1 MINNK
6 TIHANRFSRKP
17 INLAIFA
24 MLNFGVLQVA
34 LAQSSPVANS
44 NNSDGGAQLQTVTV
58 TANKRVEVLE
68 KVPMAIS
75 VLNQEVIERNNVVQF
90 DDIVNIVPTLSIN
103 YGTQPANNGIIMRGL
118 GTVALGQ
125 GVESDVAVVID
136 DIPMTQQFQAFMGLS
151 GLDRVEILQG
161 PQSTLYGKSSIAGAV
176 NIITKPMSETPK
188 GEISLYKTNDMENKI
203 QGTFSTRVNEHWAY
217 RVSGSSNNYAGNIL
231 NIYNNTHVNGTESKT
246 FMGKLLWQPTEKLDV
261 ELSPR
266 YNQSM
271 VNCCLFVPTGFTAA
285 NGAPLSN
292 IYWQGVTSL
301 PASQLFAGVPIG
313 PGNTTVKED
322 YPTGMNA
329 TTKGVG
335 LKATL
340 ALENGATLMSIT
352 SKSNYLAT
360 DYRDQDFTASNI
372 LGSLVNSP
380 ATVPAPTGGNIQV
393 GVYNINASTQEFRYT
408 SPDEGKLKYVG
419 GLWYSESDYTHQFTR
434 GVANV
439 LTSPTGSNPTNPVNL
454 LGDSHVRNEAL
465 FGQATYEIAPTYTV
479 LFGGRYGR
487 EINGAN
493 LDFAYPWVP
502 TAAVPYA
509 HLANPSTAENAVTTK
524 LSLSHELDR
533 NTMIYALTSTGY
545 KGRAYDFS
553 STSVSLNPVASETG
567 RNLEVG
573 FKGNYLNNRLT
584 VNGSAWNTKFSNY
597 QLQRSFTNAL
607 GVYSTVIDSIPFVQS
622 KGMSFDVNALVTPR
636 LLLNGSVAFTNA
648 TIGDWTTGPCA
659 AGSTGPYSPCVPIT
673 VISGGKPTTVSV
685 QDLTGAS
692 MPNAPKVKL
701 NLGGQYDILLSDR
714 SYDAFVN
721 ANVRYQSYEV
731 TTTSQDPGFSVA
743 PFSITNVGFG
753 IKDKAKAYKF
763 SLFVNNLFNKSY
775 ALTGFNGMGT
785 YKTTG
790 SVTGVTSTSWT
801 PARDAFRYIAAR
813 LDYSF

>member
-1 MINNK
+1 MQHTKNSPLKAFEMNAVRWAVLILVNASAIPYAWSQATDSAAKNAPQLEKVMI
-6 TIHANRFSRKP
+6 
-17 INLAIFA
+17 
-24 MLNFGVLQVA
+24 
-34 LAQSSPVANS
+34 
-44 NNSDGGAQLQTVTV
+44 
-58 TANKRVEVLE
+58 TANKRVEALE
-68 KVPMAIS
+68 TVPMSIS
-75 VLNQEVIERNNVVQF
+75 VLSQEVMERNNVLQF
-90 DDIVNIVPTLSIN
+90 DDIVNIVPTLSVN

-136 DIPMTQQFQAFMGLS
+136 DIPMTQQFQAFMGLA

-176 NIITKPMSETPK
+176 NIITKPISESPK
-188 GEISLYKTNDMENKI
+188 GEFSLYKTNDMENRAS
-203 QGTFSTRVNEHWAY
+203 GTFSTRVNEHWAY
-217 RVSGSSNNYAGNIL
+217 RISGASNNYAGNIL
-231 NIYNNTHVNGTESKT
+231 NIYDNSHVDGSLSKT
-246 FMGKLLWQPTEKLDV
+246 VMGKLLWQPTEKIDV

-266 YNQSM
+266 YNQSV

-285 NGAPLSN
+285 NGASLNN

-301 PASQLFAGVPIG
+301 PASKLFAGVPVG
-313 PGNTTVKED
+313 PGNTTVNED
-322 YPTGMNA
+322 YPTGMSS
-329 TTKGVG
+329 TTKGTG
-335 LKATL
+335 LKVTW
-340 ALENGATLMSIT
+340 ALDNGATLMSV
-352 SKSNYLAT
+352 SSVSNYLAN
-360 DYRDQDFTASNI
+360 DYRDQDFSASNI
-372 LGSLVNSP
+372 LGALVNSP
-380 ATVPAPTGGNIQV
+380 PTVPAPTGGNVQN
-393 GVYNINASTQEFRYT
+393 GVYNIQASTQEIRYT
-408 SPDEGKLKYVG
+408 SPDEGKFRYVS
-419 GLWYSESDYTHQFTR
+419 GLWYSESDYTHNFVR

-439 LTSPTGSNPTNPVNL
+439 LTSPTGTNPTNPVGL
-454 LGDSHVRNEAL
+454 LGQSHVRNQAV
-465 FGQATYEIAPTYTV
+465 FGQATYEFAPSYTF

-493 LDFAYPWVP
+493 LDFFAPWTP
-502 TAAVPYA
+502 SAAVPYQ
-509 HLANPSTAENAVTTK
+509 HLVNHSSGEDAITTK
-524 LSLSHELDR
+524 MSLSKALDK
-533 NTMIYALTSTGY
+533 NSMVYVLSSTGY
-545 KGRAYDFS
+545 KGRAYDFT

-584 VNGSAWNTKFSNY
+584 FNASAWNTKFSNY

-607 GVYSTVIDSIPFVQS
+607 GVYSTVIDSIPSVQS
-622 KGMSFDVNALVTPR
+622 KGVAFDVNALATPT
-636 LLLNGSVAFTNA
+636 LLLNGSIAFTNA

-659 AGSTGPYSPCVPIT
+659 AGSTGPYSPCTPIT

-692 MPNAPKVKL
+692 MPNAPKIKL
-701 NLGGQYDILLSDR
+701 NLGGQYDIILKDR

-721 ANVRYQSYEV
+721 ANIRYQSYEV

-753 IKDKAKAYKF
+753 VRDRAKTFKF
-763 SLFVNNLFNKSY
+763 SLFVNNLFNKNY

-801 PARDAFRYIAAR
+801 PARDAFRYIGAK
-813 LDYSF
+813 LDYYF